1 MRRLPQCHAAIA
13 AAQALFLAAPGIAS
27 EPDAPATQ
35 PAAPASQ
42 PVELC
47 PPPPARK
54 PFTLSV
60 TDLYVGMELDHQNRR
75 VRSETAYKRGSTHRN
90 RDTRV
95 EEYVGVGLAG
105 DIGDPGLF
113 DWRADLEFGL
123 AQGRFYES
131 QNGFSHTDSDNGFL
145 AEYDIN
151 ADILKSKPIS
161 FNVFARR
168 NDYRIPRRFLPS
180 LHETNNEAGV
190 TGMAVTG
197 PVTTEFGFTWRDIE
211 RTGNRQE
218 EDDEHLQ
225 TTRAFVNTTWQI
237 SEHQKLRLSYEHED
251 QGSNYQGSRYNFDL
265 KRDELRAEHQI
276 EFGPDHKHRFDTFVR
291 YNAESGDLERDEL
304 NFVPRLTLQHT
315 DKLRTVWRYN
325 YYQVKQ
331 DVIEV
336 SQHKFDGEA
345 LYQATKNL
353 RFSVNG
359 FGLFEH
365 ADDDVDTTQWGL
377 GGDIGYVKSGSL
389 GETNINLHVAY
400 DQAQTHGS
408 AGRRLVRNEG
418 HALGDVRSVI
428 LRNRNVV
435 RQSILAHSDNYTRI
449 YVQGIDYLATRIGDR
464 TLITRIPFGRI
475 ARNDVV
481 YFDYLYDVPAES
493 SVDTW
498 WTSFLLEHRF
508 DFGLIPYYQFDGRF
522 QDVNEKSIGTP
533 VLNQDQNRHRI
544 GVRYDKTWWD
554 LRAEFEIFDDTV
566 EPYNAIHFTGHA
578 NLFRKAD
585 HSLDI
590 HGEVSHYWFE
600 GGVDSHR
607 SWWEGNN
614 LNDRNVWWTELDV
627 KDTLQILPYLT
638 MNTGT
643 AFHYEDDSRR
653 GRTTGVDLEWGLKLV
668 RGYLTVELTLEY
680 DMLAV
685 VQNRE
690 QGFGVFLN
698 VRRDLSHLL
707 PARREQ

>member
-1 MRRLPQCHAAIA
+1 MVVGQQP
-13 AAQALFLAAPGIAS
+13 
-27 EPDAPATQ
+27 PATQ
-35 PAAPASQ
+35 PAAPESQ
-42 PVELC
+42 PADDYA
-47 PPPPARK
+47 PPRPRK

-60 TDLYVGMELDHQNRR
+60 TDLYLGMELDYESRR
-75 VRSETAYKRGSTHRN
+75 VRSETAYKRESTQTN
-90 RDTRV
+90 RDLRV
-95 EEYVGVGLAG
+95 QEYVGVGLAG

-113 DWRADLEFGL
+113 DWRAGLEFGL
-123 AQGRFYES
+123 TQGRFYEAIE
-131 QNGFSHTDSDNGFL
+131 GFSHTDSDNGFL

-161 FNVFARR
+161 FNAFARR
-168 NDYRIPRRFLPS
+168 NDFRIPRRFLPS
-180 LHETNNEAGV
+180 LREMDNEAGI

-197 PVTTEFGFTWRDIE
+197 PVTTEFGFTWRDID

-218 EDDEHLQ
+218 EDDEELQ
-225 TTRAFVNTTWQI
+225 TTRAFVNSTWQI
-237 SEHQKLRLSYEHED
+237 SDHHKLRLSYEHED
-251 QGSNYQGSRYNFDL
+251 QGSNYQGSLYNFDL

-276 EFGPDHKHRFDTFVR
+276 EFGPGYKHRFDTFIR
-291 YNAESGDLERDEL
+291 YNQESGDLERDEL

-325 YYQVKQ
+325 YYQIKQ
-331 DVIEV
+331 DVVEV
-336 SQHKFDGEA
+336 GQHKFDGQA
-345 LYQATKNL
+345 LYQATRNL
-353 RFSVNG
+353 RVSLDG

-365 ADDDVDTTQWGL
+365 ADQDVDTTQWGL
-377 GGDIGYVKSGSL
+377 GGDIGYVKPSRF

-400 DQAQTHGS
+400 DQLQTNGN
-408 AGRRLVRNEG
+408 AGRRLVRGEG

-435 RQSILAHSDNYTRI
+435 LTSILAHSDRYTRV
-449 YVQGIDYLATRIGDR
+449 YVQGIDYLATNIAGR
-464 TLITRIPFGRI
+464 TLITRLPFGRI
-475 ARNDVV
+475 ARNEIV
-481 YFDYLYDVPAES
+481 YFDYLYEIPAES

-498 WTSFLLEHRF
+498 WASFLLEHRF

-522 QDVNEKSIGTP
+522 QDVNEETIGTP

-544 GVRYDKTWWD
+544 GARYDKTWWD
-554 LRAEFEIFDDTV
+554 LGGEYEIFDDTV

-578 NLFRKAD
+578 NLLRKAD
-585 HSLDI
+585 HSLDVS
-590 HGEVSHYWFE
+590 GEVSHYWFE
-600 GGVDSHR
+600 GGINSHS
-607 SWWEGNN
+607 SWWEGDDLDN
-614 LNDRNVWWTELDV
+614 RNVWWTEVDL
-627 KDTLQILPYLT
+627 KDTLNILPYLT

-685 VQNRE
+685 VANRE

-698 VRRDLSHLL
+698 VRRDLTHLL
-707 PARREQ
+707 PGRRQQ